1 MLLIGHSLKFDPR
14 PQLVCELE
22 TMRAD
27 EVWDGRLL
35 IGAKNEYLPDD
46 RATTEQ
52 LAERSTG
59 GVAGWL
65 FSGLKKS
72 LKPILKG
79 ITTTIATTFRPES
92 DQAKG

>member
-1 MLLIGHSLKFDPR
+1 MCD
-14 PQLVCELE
+14 LE
-22 TMRAD
+22 TATAD
-27 EVWDGRLL
+27 EEWDGRLL
-35 IGAKNEYLPDD
+35 VGAKKEDLPDE
-46 RATTEQ
+46 RMTAEQ

-79 ITTTIATTFRPES
+79 ITTKIAMTFRPQS